1 MRTKKIFLNMLCD
14 ILPYLL
20 IGVIG
25 IIKMDALI
33 TNIGDVGNGY
43 YQTINQ
49 IISYV
54 FLAQAGFSD
63 AVIYSLYKPFAE
75 KNKDDINAIYG
86 GARRVFRVIGFIILG
101 IICLV
106 SLGLYL
112 FYHFE
117 DGYKASATICFFI
130 ISTSYLISYFGKGQ
144 TYSAVLSAAQEKYA
158 YSLVFNSVKILCDI
172 LIIVVTIKFKSLES
186 IAIVIL
192 FMKILEEIINRI
204 VVKKKYPYLHEIARK
219 DTSMVKMTK
228 DLAWTQ
234 VGYLVL
240 NNVDALLLMGF
251 NGPVM
256 VSIYTTYNYILR
268 FLNEIAS
275 RMELASVYSFG
286 NVFAKKENDRIYSL
300 FKEYLMMF
308 ILIAFCMSL
317 TFMIGIRGFINVWV
331 GKENYILSYLTVVL
345 FTSTLFFNILY
356 YPLVAVI
363 NADGLFKENKKHIF
377 ICAFINLALS
387 LVLINFFGINGILFG
402 TSVAFLTNILLK
414 SNLVVK
420 RVLKNISLV
429 SIFKYYIISAILF
442 VILSLVLLPVESY
455 FLNTS
460 EGFII
465 TILKLGLIF
474 AIITLLV
481 SAIMYLISKDTRNLF
496 KRVTGMIRRKLK
508 KNRKEESI

>member
-20 IGVIG
+20 IGVVG
-25 IIKMDALI
+25 IIKMDVLI
-33 TNIGDVGNGY
+33 TYIGDIGNGY

-86 GARRVFRVIGFIILG
+86 GARKVFKIIGLIILG

-106 SLGLYL
+106 TIGLYL

-117 DGYKASATICFFI
+117 EGYRSSALICFFI

-144 TYSAVLSAAQEKYA
+144 TYMAVLSAAQEKYV
-158 YSLVFNSVKILCDI
+158 YSLIFNGVKLLCDI
-172 LIIVVTIKFKSLES
+172 LIVVVTVKFRNLEA

-192 FMKILEEIINRI
+192 IMKILEEIINRI
-204 VVKKKYPYLHEIARK
+204 VVKKKYPELHEIARK

-240 NNVDALLLMGF
+240 NNIDALLLMGF

-275 RMELASVYSFG
+275 RVELSSVYSFG
-286 NVFAKKENDRIYSL
+286 NVFAKDEKDRVYSL
-300 FKEYLMMF
+300 FKEFLMLF
-308 ILIAFCMSL
+308 ILIAFSMSL
-317 TFMIGIRGFINVWV
+317 TFMIGIRGFVSVWV
-331 GKENYILSYLTVVL
+331 GKENYLLSYLTVVL
-345 FTSTLFFNILY
+345 FTLTLFMNILY
-356 YPLVAVI
+356 YPLVALI
-363 NADGLFKENKKHIF
+363 NADGLFKDNKKHIF
-377 ICAFINLALS
+377 ICALTNLVLS
-387 LVLINFFGINGILFG
+387 IILINFLGINGILLG
-402 TSVAFLTNILLK
+402 TVISFITNIVLK
-414 SNLVVK
+414 TNLVSK
-420 RVLKNISLV
+420 KIIKNIKLF
-429 SIFKYYIISAILF
+429 SILKYFLISTILFIISAFILMPVEKYF
-442 VILSLVLLPVESY
+442 LSISNNFILTVLMLGVIFIIITTVTSCILCILS
-455 FLNTS
+455 ND
-460 EGFII
+460 
-465 TILKLGLIF
+465 
-474 AIITLLV
+474 A
-481 SAIMYLISKDTRNLF
+481 RNLF
-496 KRVTGMIRRKLK
+496 RRGINLIKRKLK
-508 KNRKEESI
+508 KNQN

>member
-1 MRTKKIFLNMLCD
+1 MRTKKVLLNMLCD

-20 IGVIG
+20 IGIIG

-86 GARRVFRVIGFIILG
+86 GARKIFRIIGIIILG
-101 IICLV
+101 IIFLV
-106 SLGLYL
+106 SSGLYL

-117 DGYKASATICFFI
+117 EGYRFSATICFFI

-144 TYSAVLSAAQEKYA
+144 TYSAVLSAAQEKYV

-172 LIIVVTIKFKSLES
+172 LIVVVTVKFKSLES

-192 FMKILEEIINRI
+192 IMKILEEIINRI
-204 VVKKKYPYLHEIARK
+204 VVKRKYPYLHEIARR

-240 NNVDALLLMGF
+240 NNVDALLLMEF
-251 NGPVM
+251 SGPVM
-256 VSIYTTYNYILR
+256 VSIYTAYNYILR

-286 NVFAKKENDRIYSL
+286 NVFAKKEEKINKL

-308 ILIAFCMSL
+308 ILVAFCMSI
-317 TFMIGIRGFINVWV
+317 TFMIGIRGFIMIWV
-331 GKENYILSYLTVVL
+331 GKENYILSYLTVTL
-345 FTSTLFFNILY
+345 FTATLFFNILY

-363 NADGLFKENKKHIF
+363 NASGLFKDNKRHIF
-377 ICAFINLALS
+377 ICAFINVVLS
-387 LVLINFFGINGILFG
+387 VILINFFGINGILFG
-402 TSVAFLTNILLK
+402 TVIAFIVNILLK

-420 RVLKNISLV
+420 KILKNINLFSVL
-429 SIFKYYIISAILF
+429 KYYIVSLFLFIILAF
-442 VILSLVLLPVESY
+442 ILMPVEKI
-455 FLNTS
+455 FLLNS
-460 EGFII
+460 IGFLG

-474 AIITLLV
+474 MIVTLLV
-481 SAIMYLISKDTRNLF
+481 ASIMFLISVDTRDLF
-496 KRVTGMIRRKLK
+496 RRVIEIVKRKLK
-508 KNRKEESI
+508 KKNY

>member
-20 IGVIG
+20 IGVVG
-25 IIKMDALI
+25 IIKMDVLI
-33 TNIGDVGNGY
+33 NYIGDVGNGY

-63 AVIYSLYKPFAE
+63 AVIYSLYKPFAD
-75 KNKDDINAIYG
+75 KNKDNINAIYG
-86 GARRVFRVIGFIILG
+86 GARKVFKIIGLIILG

-106 SLGLYL
+106 TLGLYL

-117 DGYKASATICFFI
+117 EGYKVSALICFFI

-144 TYSAVLSAAQEKYA
+144 TYSAVLSAAQEKYV
-158 YSLVFNSVKILCDI
+158 YSLVFNGVKLLCDI
-172 LIIVVTIKFKSLES
+172 LIVLVTIRFKSLES

-204 VVKKKYPYLHEIARK
+204 VVKRKYPYLHEIARK

-251 NGPVM
+251 SGPVM

-275 RMELASVYSFG
+275 RVELSSVYSFG
-286 NVFAKKENDRIYSL
+286 NVFAKKEDNRVYPL
-300 FKEYLMMF
+300 FKEFLMLF
-308 ILIAFCMSL
+308 ILISFSMCF
-317 TFMIGIRGFINVWV
+317 TFLIGIRGFVSIWV
-331 GKENYILSYLTVVL
+331 GKDNYILSYLTIVL
-345 FTSTLFFNILY
+345 FTATLFMNILY
-356 YPLVAVI
+356 YPLVALI
-363 NADGLFKENKKHIF
+363 NADGLFKDNKRHIF
-377 ICAFINLALS
+377 ICASINLILS
-387 LVLINFFGINGILFG
+387 IILINFLGINGVLIG
-402 TSVAFLTNILLK
+402 TTIAFVVNILLK
-414 SNLVVK
+414 CNLVSKKILDNVK
-420 RVLKNISLV
+420 LF
-429 SIFKYYIISAILF
+429 SILKYYIIAILLF
-442 VILSLVLLPVESY
+442 TILSVLLAPLESY
-455 FLNTS
+455 FLS
-460 EGFII
+460 ISASFIG
-465 TILKLGLIF
+465 TVLKLGIVFVIVILI
-474 AIITLLV
+474 TSLV
-481 SAIMYLISKDTRNLF
+481 LYSTSNDARSLF
-496 KRVTGMIRRKLK
+496 KRIANILKRKLK
-508 KNRKEESI
+508 K